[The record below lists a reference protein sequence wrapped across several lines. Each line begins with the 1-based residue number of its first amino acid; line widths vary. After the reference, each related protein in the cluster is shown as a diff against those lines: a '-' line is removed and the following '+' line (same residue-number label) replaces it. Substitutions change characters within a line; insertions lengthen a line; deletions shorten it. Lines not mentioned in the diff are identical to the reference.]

1 MPKTRAGK
9 TSEAKPA
16 AAELST
22 REQSVAAVRIDAAH
36 LPVGAEVPVVAEIA
50 EGRDAAFAEIADLS
64 GVPDQRSLAGEAP
77 RGPLQE
83 LALREEQLQLQAAQL
98 AGHLKARLTEV
109 DRRESQLNARIAQL
123 EADLRSARL
132 WQREREHDF
141 QQREG
146 ELCRQVE
153 DLQHR
158 QAEVSRGE
166 QQVQTLDE
174 RHEQIAQR
182 EDELKA
188 LDLQLRQR
196 RQELDRQTAAFSHA
210 QSLWQL
216 QKNHEEAAA
225 KQAHERAQELWNRE
239 VEQQRQ
245 QLEFEI
251 ADRRRKLDAGEQ
263 KLREQ
268 QHGLDQ
274 ERVDFERQ
282 RVQGTTQLQRE
293 RATLE
298 EHRGAADLE
307 LLSRKREVE
316 SRETIV
322 ERQRVAME
330 QMRTEIGQ
338 VHRQSLEMRLIAE
351 QLWAQITGRLSSA
364 EITRSIASLRLQLSQ
379 QYEQEQ
385 KALAKQKEELVQ
397 LADRLQMQHQ
407 LLAAERQEV
416 RNWGSA
422 RQAGIEQQAR
432 QLVEREQQLEAEKQE
447 LRSARQILHDDRRRY
462 EQEIRDLAAQL
473 REATAEPVA

>member
-1 MPKTRAGK
+1 MTKTRAGK
-9 TSEAKPA
+9 TKDAATTASET
-16 AAELST
+16 LSS
-22 REQSVAAVRIDAAH
+22 RDQSVSPHRIDAAH
-36 LPVGAEVPVVAEIA
+36 EGTGSAATTTPEMMAALADSALTAAAENDEIFHATAVP
-50 EGRDAAFAEIADLS
+50 RD
-64 GVPDQRSLAGEAP
+64 
-77 RGPLQE
+77 PLQD

-132 WQREREHDF
+132 WQREREYEF

-153 DLQHR
+153 DLQQR
-158 QAEVSRGE
+158 SSEVAIGE

-174 RHEQIAQR
+174 RAEQIITR
-182 EDELKA
+182 EQELKA

-196 RQELDRQTAAFSHA
+196 RQELDRQAAAFSHA

-216 QKNHEEAAA
+216 QQKHEEAAA
-225 KQAHERAQELWNRE
+225 RQQRERAEEVWTRAVAEERQELD
-239 VEQQRQ
+239 
-245 QLEFEI
+245 FEI
-251 ADRRRKLDAGEQ
+251 AGRRRKLETGEQ
-263 KLREQ
+263 VLREQ
-268 QHGLDQ
+268 QQRLDQ
-274 ERVDFERQ
+274 ERVDFERM
-282 RVQGTTQLQRE
+282 RVQGTNQLQRE
-293 RATLE
+293 RAAWDERLQ
-298 EHRGAADLE
+298 AIDLE
-307 LLSRKREVE
+307 FVSRKRELE
-316 SRETIV
+316 SREAIV

-330 QMRTEIGQ
+330 QMRTEIGL

-385 KALAKQKEELVQ
+385 KALTKQKDELVQ
-397 LADRLQMQHQ
+397 LAERLQGQHQ
-407 LLAAERQEV
+407 LLTAERQEV

-432 QLVEREQQLEAEKQE
+432 QLVEREQQLESEQQE
-447 LRSARQILHDDRRRY
+447 LRASRQNLHDERRRY
-462 EQEIRDLAAQL
+462 EQEIRDLATQL
-473 REATAEPVA
+473 REATTSPAAA